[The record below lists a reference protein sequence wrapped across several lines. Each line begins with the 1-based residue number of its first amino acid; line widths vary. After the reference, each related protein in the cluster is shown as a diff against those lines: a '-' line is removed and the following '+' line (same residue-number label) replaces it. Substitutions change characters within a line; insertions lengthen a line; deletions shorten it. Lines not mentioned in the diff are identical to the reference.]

1 MADKKYITDSARLI
15 EEWDWLENN
24 KLGLDPQKLTC
35 GSRKKAFWICKKGH
49 KWYSNIAD
57 RYKGSGCPYCSN
69 NKILKGYNDLS
80 TINPALAKEWNQKKN
95 IYLRPDMVSVG
106 SEKRVWWKCEKGHEW
121 LSSIKA
127 RNKGSGCPYCAGQKT
142 ISGLNDLATINPP
155 LAKEWNYEKNNELK
169 PNMVMKN
176 SGKKVWWKC
185 EKGHEW
191 QATVN
196 DRSNGYGCPFCSGRQ
211 AIVGYNDLAT
221 VNPTLAKEWD
231 YEKNNELK
239 PNMVTAGSEK
249 KVWWKCEKGHGWQAK
264 IRERNDGTNCPIC
277 AKELHTSFPEQSI
290 YFYIKKLFP
299 DAINGDKH
307 LGMEFDI
314 FIPSINIAIE
324 YDGIFWHKN
333 KKIIDEKKNKFCE
346 ENNILLIRIRED
358 SKCEWIENKNLKI
371 ITCGISDDGLK
382 NALELLISFLNKKID
397 IDLIRDRS
405 DIYSSFINNQKINS
419 LLNLNPKL
427 AEEWNYDKNGKL
439 QPDMVTANSH
449 KKVWW
454 KCEQGHE
461 WQSAIASR
469 NRGTGCPL
477 CYIERRSKKDKK

>member
-1 MADKKYITDSARLI
+1 MADKKYIIGSARLI

-35 GSRKKAFWICKKGH
+35 GSSKKAFWICKKGH
-49 KWYSNIAD
+49 RWYSNIAD

-95 IYLRPDMVSVG
+95 IDLRPDMVSVG

-211 AIVGYNDLAT
+211 AIVGYNDLET

-264 IRERNDGTNCPIC
+264 IRERNVGTNCPIC

-469 NRGTGCPL
+469 NRGVGCPL